1 MKKAPNILLINPWIY
16 DFAAHDLWSKPLGLL
31 MLAGLLRAQ
40 GCQLRLLDCLD
51 IYDPRLQEV
60 EGMRPA
66 TRRGF
71 GTGKFFRQQVAKP
84 AVLEGFD
91 RSYYRFGTTPE
102 MFQERLLEGVRP
114 DAWSKSTFLMCPSSW
129 VVSTPPSAGSTL
141 SAIVVPTMYS
151 PGPVR
156 LE

>member
-1 MKKAPNILLINPWIY
+1 MENTPNILLVNPWIH

-91 RSYYRFGTTPE
+91 RSYY
-102 MFQERLLEGVRP
+102 
-114 DAWSKSTFLMCPSSW
+114 WSKSTFLMCPSSW

-156 LE
+156 LK